1 MGGTQCLGATRVGLI
16 MPVDRSHI
24 RVKAFA
30 VILDNE
36 GTHHAVS
43 RVATSEHPA
52 FHRPLGGSIELG
64 EGSDQA
70 VVREIHEELEA
81 TFVDAEPLG
90 ILENIF
96 TIDGETG
103 HEVVFVYGGRLRES
117 GVVPEFGRAFL
128 DVDVPGWV
136 EWRPVSGDSD
146 LPLFPEGLQRLIDEW
161 LTRH

>member
-1 MGGTQCLGATRVGLI
+1 MGAATVGMI

-30 VILDNE
+30 VILDDD

-43 RVATSEHPA
+43 RMATSEHPA
-52 FHRPLGGSIELG
+52 FHRPLGGSIEFG
-64 EGSDQA
+64 ERSDEA

-81 TFVDAEPLG
+81 TFVDPDLLG

-103 HEVVFVYGGRLRES
+103 HEVVFVYGGRLSES
-117 GVVPEFGRAFL
+117 GVVPELGRAFL

-136 EWRPVSGDSD
+136 EWRPVSGDAN

-161 LTRH
+161 ITRH